1 MEINI
6 IGIATDLRTNTPVA
20 YAQMSIKDYL
30 NLVGD
35 DFDKFA
41 IQRRKEKHRAYSRM
55 KNDITKGALLPP
67 ITLAVNPERAEELLP
82 LFSNGNHAKLG
93 KAIAEI
99 GQVSIL
105 DGLQR
110 TYILKDL
117 EKEGKEFSSDQKLL
131 LEFWV
136 EGKLQNLIYR
146 IIVLN
151 AGQKPM
157 SMRHQIE
164 VLFATF
170 RLVLQKDIENLEL
183 LEERDGAR
191 RTKPRKYALDRVVT
205 AYQSFLAKSPEIQKE
220 NVVAQQLMEEEILSD
235 SEESLTEKFNSFKK
249 YLELYAKLDDEVC
262 RVYDGSQPAPV
273 PSGLQWF
280 GGENVMNAFF
290 AAVAD
295 FGSSEKRVERIDA
308 SLDALFVNLK
318 RSNNLDDPLGLAILQ
333 NIINGF
339 PVRKVNVGF
348 ATRKLITSAF
358 KEYFREE
365 GEKPLNGFWAA
376 EAE

>member
-1 MEINI
+1 MELNI
-6 IGIATDLRTNTPVA
+6 IGTTVDVRTNTPVA
-20 YAQMSIKDYL
+20 YGQMSIKDYL
-30 NLVGD
+30 QLVGE
-35 DFDKFA
+35 DFDRFA
-41 IQRRKEKHRAYSRM
+41 IQRRREKHRAYSRM
-55 KNDITKGALLPP
+55 KSDIMKGALLPP

-82 LFSNGNHAKLG
+82 LFKENDLLG
-93 KAIAEI
+93 LAKAIVEI

-117 EKEGKEFSSDQKLL
+117 EKQGGEFVEGQKLL

-164 VLFATF
+164 VLFTTF
-170 RLVLQKDIENLEL
+170 RTILEGEINKLEL
-183 LEERDGAR
+183 IEEKEATR
-191 RTKPRKYALDRVVT
+191 RTRPRKYALDRIVT
-205 AYQSFLAKSPEIQKE
+205 SYQSYLSKSPEIQKE
-220 NVVAQQLMEEEILSD
+220 NVVAQRLVEEEILSD
-235 SEESLTEKFNSFKK
+235 SEESLTEKFNNFKK
-249 YLELYAKLDDEVC
+249 YLDIYAQLDDEIC
-262 RVYDGSQPAPV
+262 RIYDGTHGGSIPT
-273 PSGLQWF
+273 GLAWF
-280 GGENVMNAFF
+280 GSENVMNSFF
-290 AAVAD
+290 AALSD
-295 FGSSEKRVERIDA
+295 FGSSDKRVERVDT
-308 SLDALFVNLK
+308 SLNALIMALK
-318 RSNNLDDPLGLAILQ
+318 KSNNKEDPLGLTTLQ
-333 NIINGF
+333 SIINGF

-348 ATRKLITSAF
+348 ATRKLLTSAF

-365 GEKPLNGFWAA
+365 GEKPLSEFWAS